1 MPQLLYSF
9 FFFSTALLL
18 ISSFCRQKLDR
29 PFWVCDLIFHG
40 AKDIC
45 CSRASAYVGQKVMKL
60 LPLPTCLIHQQSP
73 TGDNKLSST
82 RPQVILE
89 AIIIHDFLP
98 QFFQSTSLC
107 CVHLLSSAWGNRW
120 QCSKQAHCRAE
131 SHPGFCRPVKRDA
144 LFWSHLNLHRDRLNG
159 FLRTFRCD
167 PHDNSLL
174 FPELDIS
181 RRRFIKLRA
190 GCQNTDILQLKIILV
205 QAPIFSFQVLRKTDP
220 CSPHRQKLLSLQT
233 EPLPKASH

>member
-1 MPQLLYSF
+1 
-9 FFFSTALLL
+9 
-18 ISSFCRQKLDR
+18 
-29 PFWVCDLIFHG
+29 
-40 AKDIC
+40 
-45 CSRASAYVGQKVMKL
+45 MKL

-73 TGDNKLSST
+73 TGDNELSST

-89 AIIIHDFLP
+89 AIIIHM
-98 QFFQSTSLC
+98 TSCHSSSRAQVCAVYICYL
-107 CVHLLSSAWGNRW
+107 VHGVRGRW

-190 GCQNTDILQLKIILV
+190 GC
-205 QAPIFSFQVLRKTDP
+205 
-220 CSPHRQKLLSLQT
+220 
-233 EPLPKASH
+233 